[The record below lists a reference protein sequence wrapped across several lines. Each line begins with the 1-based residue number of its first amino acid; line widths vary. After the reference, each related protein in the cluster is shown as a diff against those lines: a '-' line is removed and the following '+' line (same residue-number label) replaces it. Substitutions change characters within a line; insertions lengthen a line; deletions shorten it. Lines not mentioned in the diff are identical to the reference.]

1 MCEDEFYDDDEDI
14 WENFVCLDCG
24 VNTSHTEE
32 YYMLAGEV
40 WKEAVPDLVGML
52 CINCVEL
59 RLGRQLWPED
69 FMDIPINYF
78 HARLNARILSRFC
91 GIPDTEADELFVIMQ
106 NNKKEAPQIIEQ
118 LRIKNLKGP
127 NKTIYT

>member
-1 MCEDEFYDDDEDI
+1 MYEDEFFDDEDF
-14 WENFVCLDCG
+14 EAFVCLDCG
-24 VNTSHTEE
+24 VNTMFTEE
-32 YYMLAGEV
+32 YYMLTGEV

-91 GIPDTEADELFVIMQ
+91 GIPDAEADELFVILQ
-106 NNKKEAPQIIEQ
+106 NNKKETPQIIEQ